1 MFTRI
6 LTPLDGS
13 EQSEN
18 AIPLAATLAR
28 ASGGTVI
35 LARIEEIPAAYSPAF
50 APPMGADFIDAE
62 HEESVAY
69 LERTRNL
76 PALRGV
82 TVETDTVAGAPALTL
97 LGVIAAKHADL
108 VVMTSH
114 GRTGLSR
121 WVLGSV
127 AQHIAHDSPVPVLVL
142 RASGGVPAMTS
153 ADDRQRLPVLVP
165 LDGSPL
171 AEEALTPAAQLLTAI
186 MPHGELHLTLIVT
199 PLQAI
204 VENMPDALVMEGAK
218 VYLRER
224 AERLER
230 EWPGLSVTWSVG
242 VGVDPAEA
250 ILREAQGADGRRCGA
265 IAMATHARSGMSH
278 WAFGSVTE
286 RVLHGA
292 TLPLLIVRPA
302 QAIRSHVAGRP

>member
-1 MFTRI
+1 
-6 LTPLDGS
+6 
-13 EQSEN
+13 
-18 AIPLAATLAR
+18 
-28 ASGGTVI
+28 
-35 LARIEEIPAAYSPAF
+35 
-50 APPMGADFIDAE
+50 MGAEIIEAGHD
-62 HEESVAY
+62 ESIAY

-82 TVETDTVAGAPALTL
+82 TVETETIAGAPALTL
-97 LGVIAAKHADL
+97 LSVIAAKRADL

-127 AQHIAHDSPVPVLVL
+127 AQHIAHDSPVPVFVL
-142 RASGGVPAMTS
+142 RASGGLADTIN
-153 ADDRQRLPVLVP
+153 DDRQSLPVLVP

-171 AEEALTPAAQLLTAI
+171 AEEALTPTAQLLAAI
-186 MPHGELHLTLIVT
+186 TPHGELRLTLVVT

-204 VENMPDALVMEGAK
+204 TENMPDALVMEGAK

-230 EWPGLSVTWSVG
+230 EWPDLRVTWSVG

-250 ILREAQGADGRRCGA
+250 ILREAQGTDGRRYGA

-286 RVLHGA
+286 RVLHGT
-292 TLPLLIVRPA
+292 TLPLLIVRPT
-302 QAIRSHVAGRP
+302 QAIRSHDAERT